1 MLMGKVTDKKI
12 NALDLI
18 ARITRDIERDKP
30 TKEVMMEDI
39 KMMNFK
45 VKPVSGDIFS
55 LTKKDIGFVE
65 SLWKLG
71 KVEEMVADKLDNLEE
86 NEKDIFFNYL
96 DDLQVRTQQEIAVA
110 ISQLSKKEQKKM
122 EFLELE
128 IFKEKI
134 GDPARLN

>member
-1 MLMGKVTDKKI
+1 MVKLDSKKT

-18 ARITRDIERDKP
+18 RKITNDIEKYKP
-30 TKEVMMEDI
+30 SKEIMMEEI

-71 KVEEMVADKLDNLEE
+71 KVEEMVADKIDNLEE

-110 ISQLSKKEQKKM
+110 ISQLPKKEQKKM
-122 EFLELE
+122 QYLELE
-128 IFKEKI
+128 IFKEKVI
-134 GDPARLN
+134 DPSRYN

>member
-1 MLMGKVTDKKI
+1 MVNVKSNKI

-18 ARITRDIERDKP
+18 QKINEDIERHKP
-30 TKEVMMEDI
+30 SKEAMMEDI

-55 LTKKDIGFVE
+55 LTKKDIGFIE
-65 SLWKLG
+65 SLWRLG
-71 KVEEMVADKLDNLEE
+71 KVEEMVSDKLEHLAE